1 MKPAPFKYHL
11 PSTLDEALELLGTLE
26 NAKILAGGQSLLP
39 MMNFRFVMPDHL
51 IDLNMVSELQGLEV
65 NLGSIRIGAMTR
77 QHAIHVSPIVRQF
90 TPLVVE
96 AYDNVSHRQIRNRGT
111 YGGSL
116 CHLDPSSEQPCFT
129 AALDGVILV
138 ASRRGNREIPIAEWA
153 AMYMTPSIEADELM
167 TGARLAIWPPGH
179 GWCFEEYARRH
190 GDYAIVGVAVLV
202 ILDEARHI
210 KRLSVTICG
219 IDAAPVRLT
228 LAEEE
233 LVGQEA
239 GDETIN
245 RICEITKTIEN
256 VMEDAHHSADYR
268 RHLMQVL
275 TDRAMRKA
283 FDRATPGGSS

>member
-1 MKPAPFKYHL
+1 
-11 PSTLDEALELLGTLE
+11 
-26 NAKILAGGQSLLP
+26 
-39 MMNFRFVMPDHL
+39 
-51 IDLNMVSELQGLEV
+51 
-65 NLGSIRIGAMTR
+65 
-77 QHAIHVSPIVRQF
+77 
-90 TPLVVE
+90 
-96 AYDNVSHRQIRNRGT
+96 
-111 YGGSL
+111 
-116 CHLDPSSEQPCFT
+116 
-129 AALDGVILV
+129 
-138 ASRRGNREIPIAEWA
+138 
-153 AMYMTPSIEADELM
+153 MYMTPSIEADELM

-202 ILDEARHI
+202 ILDKARHI

-275 TDRAMRKA
+275 TGRAMRKA

>member
-1 MKPAPFKYHL
+1 MKPAAFKYHL

-26 NAKILAGGQSLLP
+26 NAKILAGGQSLMP

-51 IDLNMVSELQGLEV
+51 IDLNRVNELQGTEV
-65 NLGSIRIGAMTR
+65 NSGSIRIGAMTR
-77 QHAIHVSPIVRQF
+77 QHALHVSPIVRQF
-90 TPLVVE
+90 APLVVE

-129 AALDGVILV
+129 AALDGVIVV
-138 ASRRGNREIPIAEWA
+138 ANRRGNREIPIADWA

-167 TGARLAIWPPGH
+167 TGVRLAIWPPGH

-202 ILDEARHI
+202 LLDEARRI
-210 KRLSVTICG
+210 KRLSVAICG

-228 LAEEE
+228 RAEEE

-239 GDETIN
+239 GDDAIN

-275 TDRAMRKA
+275 TGRAMRKA
-283 FDRATPGGSS
+283 FDRATPGGSK

>member
-1 MKPAPFKYHL
+1 MKPAAFKYHL

-26 NAKILAGGQSLLP
+26 NAKILAGGQSLMP

-51 IDLNMVSELQGLEV
+51 IDLNRVSELQGIEV
-65 NLGSIRIGAMTR
+65 NSGSIRIGAMTR
-77 QHAIHVSPIVRQF
+77 QHALHVSPIMRQF
-90 TPLVVE
+90 APLVVE

-129 AALDGVILV
+129 AALDGVIVV
-138 ASRRGNREIPIAEWA
+138 ASRRGNRETPIADWA

-167 TGARLAIWPPGH
+167 TGVRLDIWPPGH

-202 ILDEARHI
+202 LLDEARRI
-210 KRLSVTICG
+210 KRLSVAICG

-228 LAEEE
+228 RAEEE

-239 GDETIN
+239 GDDAIN

-275 TDRAMRKA
+275 TGRAMRKA
-283 FDRATPGGSS
+283 FDRATPGGSK